1 MMGSLDVGAFVR
13 ALGEADIRCVL
24 TGSVAARA
32 WGVPCEPRDF
42 DAAPELSAENLAQ
55 LAELLGAWGARPH
68 YDPAWPQ
75 VTPEQCANWT
85 PEPPTAENLD
95 HLFETAFGL
104 FDVVPAR
111 SGDYADLA
119 PRAVSVEGVLV
130 AHPRDLLRTLRP
142 EREKH
147 RERSLQLTELC
158 ERLERGDELVP
169 VLPV

>member
-1 MMGSLDVGAFVR
+1 MR
-13 ALGEADIRCVL
+13 ALGAAGVRYVL
-24 TGSVAARA
+24 TGSVAAQA
-32 WGVPCEPRDF
+32 WGVPCDPRDLDVAPDL
-42 DAAPELSAENLAQ
+42 DAGNLAR
-55 LAELLGAWGARPH
+55 LAALLGSWGARPH

-75 VTPEQCANWT
+75 VTREDCARWT

-95 HLFETAFGL
+95 HLFETPHGL

-130 AHPRDLLRTLRP
+130 AHPRDLLRTLHP

-147 RERSLQLTELC
+147 RGRSLQLAELC
-158 ERLERGDELVP
+158 ERLERGDGRVP
-169 VLPV
+169 ALPG